1 MINGTNHTD
10 LDALLSKDDFQ
21 KLLKIAARKYKKM
34 HRKELAEKRERK
46 FINFFKIIGL
56 GLLFYILIGLDYS
69 YIAKILKEINIFYIL
84 LYFLILNIY
93 LVS

>member
-46 FINFFKIIGL
+46 FINFFKRV
-56 GLLFYILIGLDYS
+56 
-69 YIAKILKEINIFYIL
+69 LK
-84 LYFLILNIY
+84 
-93 LVS
+93 